1 MKQIGDIKFYDV
13 QEIAKAF
20 DMTPQSIRKFLRE
33 GRIKARK
40 LGTRWYVTEEAMRE
54 YLLGYDNE
62 PKQEGANKEVPER

>member
-13 QEIAKAF
+13 QEIAKMF
-20 DMTPQSIRKFLRE
+20 DMTPQSIRKFFKT

-40 LGTRWYVTEEAMRE
+40 FGTRWYATEEAIRE

-62 PKQEGANKEVPER
+62 PKKEDE

>member
-1 MKQIGDIKFYDV
+1 MKQIGDIRFYDV

-40 LGTRWYVTEEAMRE
+40 FGTRWYVTEEAMRE

-62 PKQEGANKEVPER
+62 PKKEGANKEVPEK

>member
-13 QEIAKAF
+13 QEIAKIF
-20 DMTPQSIRKFLRE
+20 DMTPQSIRRFFKE

-40 LGTRWYVTEEAMRE
+40 FGTRWYVTEEAMRE

-62 PKQEGANKEVPER
+62 QKKDNE